1 LGPLR
6 PGRRPSAIRWR
17 GHRLFLLDQTLLP
30 AQVRF
35 IQPIDYRA
43 VVRAIQRLAVRG
55 APLIGVAGAF
65 ALAQEAWRGSG
76 VRGQRSGGRGQGSG
90 SSREHLRRAAAALK
104 AARPTA
110 VNLGWA
116 VGRLEAIIRDS
127 SVATRDLPELLE
139 QEARTIQREEEVRS
153 EQMGEFGAALIRDGF
168 RILTICNTGFLAAP
182 GMGTAL
188 AAVYSASRQGKRVLV
203 YVPETRPLLQGARL
217 TTWELSRA
225 RVPCVLLTDSMLA
238 TIMPEIDIVLVG
250 ADRIAA
256 NGDTANKIGTYQMAL
271 LARQFGKP
279 FYPVAPVSTFDFDA
293 ATGADIPIEQRDG
306 RELAF
311 RGNQRIVAVGIRFH
325 NPAFDVTP
333 AKLITGI
340 VTDQGILK
348 PPFRRAIA
356 AMRIAECRL
365 RNSRLGL

>member
-1 LGPLR
+1 MSSSSSLKLKPKTPELGACSLGP
-6 PGRRPSAIRWR
+6 PAIGWR
-17 GHRLFLLDQTLLP
+17 GHRLSLLDQTLLP
-30 AQVRF
+30 ARVKF
-35 IQPIDYRA
+35 IQPADCRA

-65 ALAQEAWRGSG
+65 GLAQEAWRRSG
-76 VRGQRSGGRGQGSG
+76 VRGRGSG
-90 SSREHLRRAAAALK
+90 VSREHLRRVAETLK
-104 AARPTA
+104 QARPTA

-116 VGRLEAIIRDS
+116 VGRLERLVRDS
-127 SVATRDLPELLE
+127 SIPTHDLPELLE
-139 QEARTIQREEEVRS
+139 QEALAILREEEARS
-153 EQMGEFGAALIRDGF
+153 QRMGELGAALIRDGC

-182 GMGTAL
+182 GLGTAL
-188 AAVYSASRQGKRVLV
+188 AAVYVAQRQGKRILV

-217 TTWELSRA
+217 TAWELSRA
-225 RVPCVLLTDSMLA
+225 GIPCVLLIDSMLA
-238 TIMPEIDIVLVG
+238 TIMSEIDIVLVG

-279 FYPVAPVSTFDFDA
+279 FYPVAPVSTFDFA
-293 ATGADIPIEQRDG
+293 TATGADIPIEQRDG

-311 RGNQRIVAVGIRFH
+311 CGTRRIAPGGVRFH

-340 VTDQGILK
+340 VSDQGILK
-348 PPFRRAIA
+348 PPLKRAIE
-356 AMRIAECRL
+356 AMRIAD
-365 RNSRLGL
+365 SR